1 MPQPTD
7 KLQEI
12 VVMEYIDGYVAAV
25 PNQNKDQYIRH
36 ARETAA
42 IFKEYGA
49 LRLVECWGG

>member
-1 MPQPTD
+1 
-7 KLQEI
+7 
-12 VVMEYIDGYVAAV
+12 MEYIDGYVAAV